1 MSREHDDP
9 NEIAE
14 RPGPQVQG
22 WVRQIRKEQAAG
34 LDLRTASE
42 EARLSFENL
51 TGSPLSDAQSG
62 AWKAAIAFITR
73 GAEEFSNRATPAL
86 RRPRPRD
93 WYGGPQADDSNWP
106 PMRAHLLVRQNWSE
120 TSVQSLDR
128 SSTDIVALAEDP
140 SLLEFRGRGMVVG
153 YVQSGK
159 TANMLAVTAK
169 AVDSGYKFVIFL
181 AGLTNSLRRQTQHRF
196 EGDLRAQNRYGWHLH
211 TTADDDGDFRT
222 PPNQW
227 FSVMDPAQV
236 AVIKKNVTPL
246 RRLVETI
253 ARTPPAL
260 RERIPVL
267 IIDDECDQASVNAS
281 GSQYDLTAINAL
293 IRRLLSLLPRV
304 QYIGYTATPFANV
317 LINPHTP
324 DGQADDLYPADFI
337 VALPRPEGYSGTDS
351 LFGEPV
357 ADADAGSPAEAGLD
371 MVRYITDGDAQAVRP
386 KSAREREQFEASVPP
401 SLDEALRWF
410 ILASAA
416 REARGDG
423 DRHSSMLVHTTVYTT
438 AHQRLANV
446 IEDWLADFR
455 SEWAD
460 GSLHEALSML
470 WAEEQ
475 ERVPAALFGL
485 DLLGFDDLV
494 PGVQA
499 VLDALVVV
507 VENSASESRL
517 DFTGGSRKYVV
528 VGGSVLARGLTIEGL
543 AVSYFVRSSSQY
555 DTLLQM
561 GRWFGFRRGYGDLPR
576 IWMTPNLAGA
586 FRDLSIVESEIRDQ
600 IGLYAARGLTPQDF
614 AVRIRQIPGMA
625 VTAAR
630 KMIAAESCDVSFSGE
645 HLQTIRFPYRDRDL
659 LEANWAAGAQL
670 VEDAVSVADWEKRP
684 AGWLC
689 RAVPYDVVRRFLAT
703 YSASSQDQFASG
715 LLRWLDGEDEGEATF
730 PRWNVGIVE
739 PAAGPVSTN
748 PLGAFGD
755 VHMVRRSRLSVPR
768 EDGLADIK
776 ALMSRRDVL
785 IDCEGGPAGDDWAG
799 IKAYRQTHT
808 GGSTPLLLLYAIDR
822 VSIPAAGSH
831 SRIALDAAMD
841 VLGVGLILPDVE
853 ERKSYVRVRLSQEDA
868 SEDVLADIPEAI

>member
-9 NEIAE
+9 NGIAE

-62 AWKAAIAFITR
+62 AWKAAIAFITK
-73 GAEEFSNRATPAL
+73 GAEESSKGATPAL

-128 SSTDIVALAEDP
+128 SSTDIVALVEDP

-169 AVDSGYKFVIFL
+169 AVDAGYRFVILL

-236 AVIKKNVTPL
+236 AVIKKNVNPL

-293 IRRLLSLLPRV
+293 IRRLLSLLPRA

-317 LINPHTP
+317 LINPHAP
-324 DGQADDLYPADFI
+324 DGQPDDLYPADFI
-337 VALPRPEGYSGTDS
+337 VSLPRPEGYFGTDS
-351 LFGEPV
+351 LFGEPA
-357 ADADAGSPAEAGLD
+357 ADADAGLPAGTGLD
-371 MVRYITDGDAQAVRP
+371 MVRSIPDGDAQAVRP
-386 KSAREREQFEASVPP
+386 KSARERESFEASVPP
-401 SLDEALRWF
+401 TLDEALRWF

-416 REARGDG
+416 RVARGDG

-455 SEWAD
+455 RAWAD
-460 GSLHEALSML
+460 GSVREALALL
-470 WAEEQ
+470 WAGEQ
-475 ERVPAALFGL
+475 ERVSAASFGL
-485 DLLGFDDLV
+485 DRLGFDDLV

-507 VENSASESRL
+507 IENSASESRL
-517 DFTGGSRKYVV
+517 DFTGGSRKYIV

-543 AVSYFVRSSSQY
+543 SVSYFVRSSSQY

-576 IWMTPNLAGA
+576 IWMTPELAGA
-586 FRDLSIVESEIRDQ
+586 FRDLSIVESEIRDE

-645 HLQTIRFPYRDRDL
+645 HLQTIRFPHRDRDIL
-659 LEANWAAGAQL
+659 KANWAAGAQL
-670 VEDAVSVADWEKRP
+670 VEDAGSAADWEKRP
-684 AGWLC
+684 AGRLC
-689 RAVPYDVVRRFLAT
+689 RAVPYDVVRKFLAT
-703 YSASSQDQFASG
+703 YSASSQDQFSSG
-715 LLRWLDGEDEGEATF
+715 LLQWLDGQDGGEAAF

-739 PAAGPVSTN
+739 PAAGPVSAI
-748 PLGAFGD
+748 PLGD
-755 VHMVRRSRLSVPR
+755 LENVHVVRRSRLSVTR

-785 IDCEGGPAGDDWAG
+785 IDCEGVPAGDDWAG
-799 IKAYRQTHT
+799 IKAYRQTQT
-808 GGSTPLLLLYAIDR
+808 GGHTPLLLLYAIDR
-822 VSIPAAGSH
+822 ESHPAAGSH
-831 SRIALDAAMD
+831 SRTALDAAMD
-841 VLGVGLILPDVE
+841 VLGIGLILPDVE
-853 ERKSYVRVRLSQEDA
+853 DRKSYVRVRLSQEDA